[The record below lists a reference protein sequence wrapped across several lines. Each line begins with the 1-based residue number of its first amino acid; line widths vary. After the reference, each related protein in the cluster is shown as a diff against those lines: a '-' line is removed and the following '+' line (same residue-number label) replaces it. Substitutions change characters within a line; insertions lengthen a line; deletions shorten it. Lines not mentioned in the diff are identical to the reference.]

1 LARTV
6 LPRVDPRKLAV
17 AALVGALAGC
27 GGRNG
32 TAPQSQRSLQGDGYS
47 VSVPPGW
54 KVNRSGRVTQARDG
68 ASLVS
73 VTRFRLVR
81 PYTAALFPK
90 VSREL
95 DGVASQL
102 ARAEHGKLAKSETI
116 TIAGRRARA
125 YTIDRGG
132 REERV
137 AFVLAGRREFQL
149 FCRYERGS
157 RAEAACSSLF
167 SSFRLA

>member
-1 LARTV
+1 
-6 LPRVDPRKLAV
+6 
-17 AALVGALAGC
+17 
-27 GGRNG
+27 
-32 TAPQSQRSLQGDGYS
+32 LQEDGYS

-54 KVNRSGRVTQARDG
+54 KVTRSGRLTQARDG
-68 ASLVS
+68 DSVVS
-73 VTRFRLVR
+73 VTRFRLAR
-81 PYTAALFPK
+81 PYTAVLFPK
-90 VSREL
+90 VSGEL

-116 TIAGRRARA
+116 TLAGRRARA
-125 YTIDRGG
+125 YTIDRGV
-132 REERV
+132 REERI

-149 FCRYERGS
+149 FCRYEPGS

>member
-1 LARTV
+1 V
-6 LPRVDPRKLAV
+6 
-17 AALVGALAGC
+17 LVGALAGC
-27 GGRNG
+27 GGG
-32 TAPQSQRSLQGDGYS
+32 KGKPPQSQRSLKGDGYS
-47 VSVPPGW
+47 VSVPADW
-54 KVNRSGRVTQARDG
+54 TVTRSGRLTQARDG
-68 ASLVS
+68 ASVVS
-73 VTRFRLVR
+73 VTRFRLAR

-102 ARAEHGKLAKSETI
+102 ARAERGKLAKRETV
-116 TIAGRRARA
+116 TIAGRRART

-132 REERV
+132 SEERI
-137 AFVLAGRREFQL
+137 AFVLAGSREFQL